1 MIFGDY
7 PEVMKQRAARNLP
20 QFTEAES
27 NLVKGTLDWVGI
39 NHYTTWYVTPDDGK
53 KHPPTLFMDPAAGI
67 KMSRKLHL
75 FFTNFHFHLNYCV
88 KSDPYKMNSILKCT
102 IIQIG

>member
-7 PEVMKQRAARNLP
+7 PKVMKQRAGRNLP

-53 KHPPTLFMDPAAGI
+53 KHPPTMFMDPAAGI
-67 KMSRKLHL
+67 KMSRKSNL
-75 FFTNFHFHLNYCV
+75 FFTIFRIYLV
-88 KSDPYKMNSILKCT
+88 MVSKVTPYKMNSFLKCT
-102 IIQIG
+102 IQIG